1 LLLMI
6 VLGVRMYLSIRYLLA
21 IFTVLIFCSIGFYSD
36 VSAKTKKDDSLTRV
50 EGKGCFVYG
59 DDDTPASAKKKA
71 LMLAR
76 RDAIESHKTFIRAK
90 SSIEKLEV
98 KEDIIDTLAAGYLY
112 KTKIL
117 DVTEDGRE
125 ICVNV
130 EAYVNPTEIDDVLA
144 NGGKPTIE
152 SKGIELYGEWEA
164 FDKRP
169 SKSHLRKGKDH
180 SVTWKYHVPK
190 IVEDTYAGIGLY
202 MHPVVSMYEK
212 KILIGLESENDY
224 PIHIR
229 FFSFVL
235 GYSKKDDDDTYVPV
249 EASVHLVSG
258 FQEVLLEPSL
268 LQIPEWWLK
277 EKGNPHLEFSSKNIQ
292 IIEFEAQ
299 VDEDIGPVSD
309 TIKIHSILLQ

>member
-1 LLLMI
+1 MI
-6 VLGVRMYLSIRYLLA
+6 TLGVRMYLSIRYLLA
-21 IFTVLIFCSIGFYSD
+21 IFIFLIFCSFGFHPN
-36 VSAKTKKDDSLTRV
+36 VLAKTKKDNSLTQV

-59 DDDTPASAKKKA
+59 DHDTPASAKEKA

-90 SSIEKLEV
+90 SSIDKFELKV
-98 KEDIIDTLAAGYLY
+98 DIIDTLAAGYLY

-117 DVTEDGRE
+117 DVAEDGRE
-125 ICVNV
+125 ICVSI
-130 EAYVNPTEIDDVLA
+130 EAYVNPIEIDNILA
-144 NGGKPTIE
+144 KGGKQSIE
-152 SKGIELYGEWEA
+152 SKSIEIYGEWEA

-169 SKSHLRKGKDH
+169 SKSHLIKGKDH

-190 IVEDTYAGIGLY
+190 IVEDTYAGIGMY
-202 MHPVVSMYEK
+202 MHTVVSMYEK
-212 KILIGLESENDY
+212 KVLISLESKNDF

-229 FFSFVL
+229 FFSFVP
-235 GYSKKDDDDTYVPV
+235 GYSKKDDDNTYVPV

-268 LQIPEWWLK
+268 LQIPEWWLE
-277 EKGNPHLEFSSKNIQ
+277 EKGNPHLDFSPKNIQ

-309 TIKIHSILLQ
+309 TIKIQSILLQ

>member
-1 LLLMI
+1 
-6 VLGVRMYLSIRYLLA
+6 MYLSIRYLLA
-21 IFTVLIFCSIGFYSD
+21 IFTVLIFCSFGFFPD

-59 DDDTPASAKKKA
+59 DHGTPASAKEKA

-76 RDAIESHKTFIRAK
+76 RNAIESHKTFIRAK
-90 SSIEKLEV
+90 SSIEKLEL

-117 DVTEDGRE
+117 DVAEDGRE
-125 ICVNV
+125 ICVSI

-144 NGGKPTIE
+144 KGRKQFIE
-152 SKGIELYGEWEA
+152 PKGIKLYGEWET

-169 SKSHLRKGKDH
+169 SKSHLKKGKDH

-190 IVEDTYAGIGLY
+190 IVEDTYAGIDLY
-202 MHPVVSMYEK
+202 MHPVSMHEK
-212 KILIGLESENDY
+212 KVLIGLESENEF

-229 FFSFVL
+229 FFSFVP
-235 GYSKKDDDDTYVPV
+235 GYSKNDDDDTYVPV

-258 FQEVLLEPSL
+258 FQEILLEPSL
-268 LQIPEWWLK
+268 LQIPGWWLE
-277 EKGNPHLEFSSKNIQ
+277 EKGNPHLEFSPKHIQ

-309 TIKIHSILLQ
+309 TIIIQSILLQ